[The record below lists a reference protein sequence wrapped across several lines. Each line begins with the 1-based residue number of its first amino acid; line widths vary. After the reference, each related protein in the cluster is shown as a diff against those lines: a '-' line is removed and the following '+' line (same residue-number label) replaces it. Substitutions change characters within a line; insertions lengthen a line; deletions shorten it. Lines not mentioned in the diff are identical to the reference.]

1 MPIVERQPVNHKT
14 KRDLEDRLL
23 ELDDRVG
30 ALDTSLASAREKKAQ
45 LMARIKELE
54 EENDKKMRQI
64 EVLGKEKEKLGD
76 ANQRMAEH
84 IEGLERERKEELGGF
99 QEDVK
104 AIRGLLGGMRR
115 KIDSLQAKEMGGT

>member
-1 MPIVERQPVNHKT
+1 MVERQPVNPQT

-23 ELDDRVG
+23 VLDDRVG

-54 EENDKKMRQI
+54 EENDKKTRKI
-64 EVLGKEKEKLGD
+64 DELEKDKEKLGD
-76 ANQRMAEH
+76 ANQRMVGH
-84 IEGLERERKEELGGF
+84 IEALERERKEELGGF

-115 KIDSLQAKEMGGT
+115 KIDNLQAKEMGGGA

>member
-30 ALDTSLASAREKKAQ
+30 ALDRSLASAREKKAQ

-54 EENDKKMRQI
+54 EENDEKTRQI

-76 ANQRMAEH
+76 ANQRMAEY
-84 IEGLERERKEELGGF
+84 IEGLERERKEELGGV